1 MLAKKRICPNLRGCK
16 MRNSKNILTLVIVLS
31 NVVLLASIIEGI
43 AFDSNSTQTCVIGI
57 TCVCLVATCICAFC
71 KTEHKRRVEIRT
83 TLVGKSVMF
92 NPETGVI
99 VLSADNNQVD
109 VLQSILCHLT
119 YKLPPQEGP
128 TSWQMKYFHT
138 VVVTDKFRRKGKV
151 WVGSVRQVCDTPP
164 DVVIGF
170 SSKEELC
177 LLLQ

>member
-1 MLAKKRICPNLRGCK
+1 
-16 MRNSKNILTLVIVLS
+16 MRNSKNVLGLIVVLS
-31 NVVLLASIIEGI
+31 NVVLFASIIEGL
-43 AFDSNSTQTCVIGI
+43 FFNENFTQTLVVGIVCVGI
-57 TCVCLVATCICAFC
+57 VFVCICAFLSI
-71 KTEHKRRVEIRT
+71 EHKRRVDIRT
-83 TLVGKSVMF
+83 TLVGQSVMF
-92 NPETGVI
+92 NPETGVV
-99 VLSADNNQVD
+99 VLSAENNKVD

-119 YKLPPQEGP
+119 YKLMPQESP
-128 TSWQMKYFHT
+128 TPRQMKYFQT